1 MRDLTATPLSHT
13 LKRYEKK
20 FKKFI
25 MFVDRAT
32 QHRSQDGKGIPA
44 KEFGNDKNGILSGWF
59 TRV

>member
-1 MRDLTATPLSHT
+1 MI
-13 LKRYEKK
+13 KKK

-25 MFVDRAT
+25 IFVDRAT